1 MTQIHGLSKAD
12 IDTKDSNAD
21 YVSVLMLVE
30 EANAEYTMLIA
41 ADRWGPKGKP
51 DRDPSPEGHLHQSRT
66 NHLGAKQVS
75 AALKQHTTQQQSNKQ
90 SNISLGENKQS
101 KNKSKSGDTETKK
114 KSHITK
120 QAWKAQPPDHGVPE
134 MKQAS
139 GKTWHW
145 CVTCGF
151 S

>member
-1 MTQIHGLSKAD
+1 MLSIQCSLLLIDGDPKASQIEIHHLKDIYTKAEL
-12 IDTKDSNAD
+12 IT
-21 YVSVLMLVE
+21 LV
-30 EANAEYTMLIA
+30 
-41 ADRWGPKGKP
+41 
-51 DRDPSPEGHLHQSRT
+51 Q
-66 NHLGAKQVS
+66 KQVS